1 MKEAMKAGA
10 LRATKA
16 VDLERNGLRV
26 GRGKWNRNLCIKYFK
41 TMPRQMLED

>member
-26 GRGKWNRNLCIKYFK
+26 GRGHSVIETYVSKLRLCQG
-41 TMPRQMLED
+41 RC